1 MRALDWRVTML
12 TDPQLTDMDV
22 SVAALKVL
30 QSDDITLIEAAIN
43 KIGSSGEVH
52 LLIERGRLRYIRTLK
67 RESMSELPP
76 PPSS

>member
-1 MRALDWRVTML
+1 ML

-22 SVAALKVL
+22 RVAALKVL

-67 RESMSELPP
+67 REPMSELPP